1 MIGRYDSPDVLM
13 YLDPPYLRSTRRSG
27 RLYSKEMDEAD
38 HRRLL
43 DLIVNTRAKV
53 ALSGYDSPLYAE
65 ALSGW
70 WTARAAMRTTSAEMR
85 EEVLWMN
92 YEPPGQIELEEVV
105 SWL

>member
-1 MIGRYDSPDVLM
+1 M
-13 YLDPPYLRSTRRSG
+13 RSTRRSG

-43 DLIVNTRAKV
+43 DLIVHTRAKV
-53 ALSGYDSPLYAE
+53 VLSGYHSPLYTE
-65 ALSGW
+65 VLSGW

-92 YEPPGQIELEEVV
+92 YEPPGQIELEEVI